1 MLINNVNIETL
12 FPDKIQF
19 LSYSPATPSWNRFI
33 SVMDTDFKIVNDRGS
48 VGITNWQVRVAFFDT
63 KDASYRMASK
73 IVSLLNDAL
82 VSFDTN
88 GLTYRVQVAT
98 NGQFTL
104 HTDVLHEY
112 QFELQVLEVMSSSV
126 VSVNGAAGTAA
137 LNNTGTYKTPIIIT
151 LTPASDLASITLT
164 GFLGHETTAVTIT
177 GNHTNRRIVIN
188 GEKRLILEETGIG
201 SNVYANKFTDSD
213 ILYFPEITTGVTN
226 LTYTPTTGMAVNV
239 TFYPRYI

>member
-104 HTDVLHEY
+104 HTD
-112 QFELQVLEVMSSSV
+112 